1 MSQHA
6 SGASE
11 TAHGGKAPLVL
22 AIDQSTSGTKALLFG
37 GNGELLGRCDRPH
50 RQKISENGW
59 VSHDPMEIWENTLL
73 AVKDLL
79 EKTEKAGVSKGDI
92 AALGISNQRETAMV
106 WNEETGL
113 PIADAVVWH
122 CARGEGVCREL
133 EQGGRAEAIR
143 EKSGLPLSP
152 YFSAAKIAW
161 ILQNTP
167 GIPEAQELRGKKLR
181 AGTMDSWLV
190 YKLTGGKS
198 FYTDCSN
205 AARTQ
210 LFNIR
215 EKCWDEELC
224 QWFGIALAM
233 LPQVLPSDGYFGETD
248 LDGIL
253 PRPIPIRGVL
263 GDSNGA
269 LFGQGC
275 LQPGMIKTTY
285 GTGSSVMM
293 HVGEEPVKSENG
305 LASSLAWGR
314 RGRTEYVLEGNINYT
329 GSVMK

>member
-106 WNEETGL
+106 WNGETGL

-122 CARGEGVCREL
+122 CARGEGL
-133 EQGGRAEAIR
+133 
-143 EKSGLPLSP
+143 
-152 YFSAAKIAW
+152 
-161 ILQNTP
+161 N
-167 GIPEAQELRGKKLR
+167 IP
-181 AGTMDSWLV
+181 
-190 YKLTGGKS
+190 
-198 FYTDCSN
+198 
-205 AARTQ
+205 
-210 LFNIR
+210 
-215 EKCWDEELC
+215 
-224 QWFGIALAM
+224 
-233 LPQVLPSDGYFGETD
+233 
-248 LDGIL
+248 
-253 PRPIPIRGVL
+253 
-263 GDSNGA
+263 
-269 LFGQGC
+269 
-275 LQPGMIKTTY
+275 
-285 GTGSSVMM
+285 
-293 HVGEEPVKSENG
+293 
-305 LASSLAWGR
+305 
-314 RGRTEYVLEGNINYT
+314 
-329 GSVMK
+329 